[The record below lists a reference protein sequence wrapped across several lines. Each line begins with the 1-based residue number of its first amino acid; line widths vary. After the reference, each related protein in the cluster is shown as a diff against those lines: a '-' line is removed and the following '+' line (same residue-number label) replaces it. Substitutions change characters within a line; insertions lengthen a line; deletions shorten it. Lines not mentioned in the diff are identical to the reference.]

1 MKRIGTIITLT
12 VILIAFIFGIRY
24 IYLKDQKDPVVY
36 ETQKSFRYTILKK
49 TVATGSIVPKEEVL
63 IKPNISGIIDQIFVE
78 AGDYVKSGDLL
89 AMVTFGTTFTM
100 ANKSGDLL
108 AMVKVVPNVSSLN
121 SAKNNINS
129 VSTQVET
136 AKLAFQNQESIYNR
150 QKGLFEKGVISANEF
165 DNAQLSYNQSL
176 QRYKQEQISLNNARQ
191 NYDII
196 KTGTTSGIGAAANTE
211 IRATVS
217 GMVLDVPVKTGNQ
230 VIESNNFND
239 GTTIATIADVTNM
252 IFEGKVDESEVGK
265 IKEDLALEI
274 TVGAIDNKKFE
285 ATLDYIAPKGI
296 DENGAIQFEIKGTL
310 NKKDAVFI
318 RAGLSANASIILA
331 RADSVLALKEALI
344 QYDIK
349 TKIPFVEVEI
359 GDQKFERKEIELGIS
374 DGINVEVKA
383 GISPNDKVKVWNQ
396 LKPRTN
402 F

>member
-12 VILIAFIFGIRY
+12 VILIAFIFGIQY

-63 IKPNISGIIDQIFVE
+63 IKPNISGIIDQILVE
-78 AGDYVKSGDLL
+78 AGDYV
-89 AMVTFGTTFTM
+89 
-100 ANKSGDLL
+100 KSGDLL

-196 KTGTTSGIGAAANTE
+196 KTGTTSGMGAAANTE

-274 TVGAIDNKKFE
+274 TVGAIDNKKFD